1 LQEAAVQVGLNT
13 MAEPLGLRLPL
24 RPDLAHFSRLLKV
37 LVWAPERLK

>member
-1 LQEAAVQVGLNT
+1 
-13 MAEPLGLRLPL
+13 LRLPL